1 MTINN
6 INDAPT
12 TAQLKAEYERR
23 KYKKEFFGTL
33 SATIGSVMVFA
44 AAFVLICNFVFPVLK
59 VTGSSMSP
67 TISSNETV
75 LCSKTSSL
83 EKGDII
89 AFYHNKKILIKRIIG
104 TADDVIDISD
114 DGTVRVN
121 GTVQD
126 EPYIINKGLGECD
139 ISFPYTVPGSRY
151 FVMGDDRTYSVDSR
165 YSEIGCVA
173 EEDVIG
179 KVSLVVWPL
188 GDLRKPK

>member
-12 TAQLKAEYERR
+12 AAQLKAEYRR
-23 KYKKEFFGTL
+23 RRYKKEFFGTL
-33 SATIGSVMVFA
+33 YATIGSVMVFA
-44 AAFVLICNFVFPVLK
+44 AAFVLICNFIFPVLK

-75 LCSKTSSL
+75 LCSKTSTL

-121 GTVQD
+121 GAVQD

-165 YSEIGCVA
+165 CSEIGCVA